1 MMIDCGRCD
10 MRGVACQDC
19 VVAVIAPPGT
29 TRHLEAEEMRA
40 LGVLADAGMI
50 PPLRPNVTSATAP
63 ASRPVLGAV
72 RMPRTWAF
80 PATKAS

>member
-10 MRGVACQDC
+10 TRGVACQDC

-29 TRHLEAEEMRA
+29 TRHLEADEMRA

-50 PPLRPNVTSATAP
+50 
-63 ASRPVLGAV
+63 
-72 RMPRTWAF
+72 RTWAF